1 MRIYLIEIFLVF
13 LLWQLRKYKVKSIKN
28 TTNGKNFFLCCC
40 FLMFGM
46 TMALRKYT
54 VGTDAATY
62 YRLYQNI
69 AQSSSLTQALKVSQ
83 IPSAIVYVGMHYCIT
98 RIVYFPQLGMFV
110 NSLVIAV
117 GFFEFIKRKS
127 KDYCLSCVLFIGLTL
142 FYESMN
148 GTRQFMAISLAINAF
163 AILEKDRKNYKG
175 WLLFI
180 LAVGIHNTI
189 ITFALSYLGVV
200 ITKRCKNIRKIHSI
214 STLVSV
220 CGAMLFTAG
229 VQIIVRIFPYYEMY
243 VNGKNPAQVFA
254 SSGKGRIVILYLI
267 LFAVLT
273 AASLL
278 VGKKSKPDGM
288 EAYHFGCTFCLVMGM
303 IFSKNVLMSRILWP
317 FLALLVV
324 YLPNLLKQCANIKNR
339 KLLYVISLCLP
350 LAYSMLHLIEDK
362 SGIVPY
368 IPFWQK

>member
-1 MRIYLIEIFLVF
+1 
-13 LLWQLRKYKVKSIKN
+13 
-28 TTNGKNFFLCCC
+28 
-40 FLMFGM
+40 
-46 TMALRKYT
+46 
-54 VGTDAATY
+54 
-62 YRLYQNI
+62 
-69 AQSSSLTQALKVSQ
+69 
-83 IPSAIVYVGMHYCIT
+83 
-98 RIVYFPQLGMFV
+98 
-110 NSLVIAV
+110 
-117 GFFEFIKRKS
+117 
-127 KDYCLSCVLFIGLTL
+127 
-142 FYESMN
+142 
-148 GTRQFMAISLAINAF
+148 MAISLAINAF

-189 ITFALSYLGVV
+189 IIFALSYLGVV
-200 ITKRCKNIRKIHSI
+200 IAKRCKNIRKIHFV
-214 STLVSV
+214 STLASACV
-220 CGAMLFTAG
+220 AILFTTG

-254 SSGKGRIVILYLI
+254 SSGKGRIIILYLI
-267 LFAVLT
+267 LYAALT
-273 AASLL
+273 VASLL
-278 VGKKSKPDGM
+278 SSKKSKFGGM

-339 KLLYVISLCLP
+339 KLLYIISLCLP

-368 IPFWQK
+368 IPFWQR

>member
-1 MRIYLIEIFLVF
+1 MSVYLLEILLMF
-13 LLWQLRKYKVKSIKN
+13 LLWQLRKYKVKGMHK
-28 TTNGKNFFLCCC
+28 TTDGKTVYLWCC
-40 FLMFGM
+40 FLIFGM

-54 VGTDAATY
+54 VGTDAVTY
-62 YRLYQNI
+62 YKMYQNI
-69 AQSSSLTQALKVSQ
+69 AQSSSLMQALKVSQ

-98 RIVYFPQLGMFV
+98 RMLYFPQLGMLV

-127 KDYCLSCVLFIGLTL
+127 KDYFLSCVLFIGLTL

-148 GTRQFMAISLAINAF
+148 GTRQFMAIALAVNAF
-163 AILEKDRKNYKG
+163 VILEKDSKNFKG

-200 ITKRCKNIRKIHSI
+200 IAKRCKNLRKIHFVSI
-214 STLVSV
+214 LVSV
-220 CGAMLFTAG
+220 CAAILFKTG

-243 VNGKNPAQVFA
+243 VNGENPAQILA
-254 SSGKGRIVILYLI
+254 SSGKGRIIFLYLS
-267 LFAVLT
+267 LLLVLT
-273 AASLL
+273 LASLL
-278 VGKKSKPDGM
+278 IGKTKKLDGM
-288 EAYHFGCTFCLVMGM
+288 ESYHFGCTFCLVMGI

-317 FLALLVV
+317 FLTLLVV
-324 YLPNLLKQCANIKNR
+324 YLPNLLQQCLNIKNWR
-339 KLLYVISLCLP
+339 ILYGISLCLP
-350 LAYSMLHLIEDK
+350 LAYSMIHLIEDK

-368 IPFWQK
+368 ILFWQ